1 MSGPASPKVLV
12 IGLDCAEP
20 SLVFD
25 KWRDELPNLS
35 RLAGTGLWGELESC
49 MPAITVPAWM
59 TMMTSHQPGEL
70 GIYGFRNRA
79 DYSYDRMTMVNSK
92 HVTLDTVWDILS
104 RQGKQCIVIGVPPS
118 YPLKPINGVAI
129 SCFLTPSAKSQFT
142 YPNELRSEVEAL
154 VGEYM
159 VDVSNF
165 RTDDKDWLLGQI
177 YLMTEKRF
185 KVAKHWMRTKP
196 WDFFM
201 LMEIGVDRIHHAFW
215 KYMDPLH
222 PKHVPGNK
230 YVNAI
235 RDYYRFVDGQIGEL
249 LETID
254 DATTVMVVSDHGAK
268 RMDGGIVF
276 NEWLRREGYLVLK
289 DDPKEITPFAKVEV
303 DWTKTKA
310 WGEGGYYGR
319 LFMNVQ
325 GRESQG
331 IIPAASYEAERD
343 ELVTRLA
350 GIADDKGKNIGTT
363 AYKPQSVYRTVR
375 NVPPDLIVYFGDLY
389 WRSIGSLGYNS
400 ILTFDN
406 DSGPDDANHAQF
418 GMFILKE
425 PAAGHGRRAQ
435 GAQIYDVAPT
445 ILNSMGFP
453 VPADMIGRDLRE
465 R

>member
-1 MSGPASPKVLV
+1 MNHKALV
-12 IGLDCAEP
+12 IGLDCCEP

-25 KWRDELPNLS
+25 QWRGELPNLS
-35 RLAGTGLWGELESC
+35 KLMGSGVWGKMESC

-79 DYSYDRMTMVNSK
+79 DYSYDKMAMITSR
-92 HVTLDTVWDILS
+92 HVTLDTVWDILG
-104 RQGKQCIVIGVPPS
+104 RQGKQSIVIGVPPT
-118 YPLKPINGVAI
+118 YPLKPINGAAI
-129 SCFLTPSAKSQFT
+129 SCFLTPSTKSQYT
-142 YPNELRSEVEAL
+142 YPNELRGEVEAL

-165 RTDDKDWLLGQI
+165 RTEDKDWLLGQI
-177 YLMTEKRF
+177 YQMTEKRF
-185 KVAKHWMRTKP
+185 KVANHWIRSKP

-230 YVNAI
+230 FLNAI
-235 RDYYRFVDGQIGEL
+235 RDYYRFVDTQIGLL
-249 LETID
+249 LEAVD
-254 DATTVMVVSDHGAK
+254 DNTAVLIVSDHGAK

-289 DDPKEITPFAKVEV
+289 DEPQGITPFGKVNV
-303 DWTKTKA
+303 DWDKTKA

-325 GRESQG
+325 GREPRG
-331 IIPAASYEAERD
+331 IVPAAQVEAVRD
-343 ELVTRLA
+343 ELMGKLE
-350 GIADDKGKNIGTT
+350 GITDDKGKHIGTT
-363 AYKPQSVYRTVR
+363 AYKPEAVYRTVR

-400 ILTFDN
+400 VHTFDN

-418 GMFILKE
+418 GMMIVHE
-425 PAAGHGRRAQ
+425 PGVSGSRQANS
-435 GAQIYDVAPT
+435 AQIYDVAPT
-445 ILNSMGFP
+445 VLNLMGVA
-453 VPADMIGRDLRE
+453 VPPDMIGHDLRE

>member
-1 MSGPASPKVLV
+1 MAANPKVLV

-20 SLVFD
+20 SLVFEQ
-25 KWRDELPNLS
+25 WRDELPNLS
-35 RLAGTGLWGELESC
+35 KLAGTGLWGPMESC

-79 DYSYDRMTMVNSK
+79 DYSYERMTMVTSK

-118 YPLKPINGVAI
+118 YPLKPINGAAI

-142 YPNELRSEVEAL
+142 WPNELRTEVEAL

-185 KVAKHWMRTKP
+185 KVAKHWLRTRP

-235 RDYYRFVDGQIGEL
+235 RDYYRFVDAHIGEL
-249 LETID
+249 LETLD
-254 DATTVMVVSDHGAK
+254 DATSVLVVSDHGAK

-289 DDPKEITPFAKVEV
+289 SEPKEITPFAKVEV
-303 DWTKTKA
+303 DWAKTRA

-325 GRESQG
+325 GREPQG
-331 IIPAASYEAERD
+331 LIPPARYEAERD
-343 ELVTRLA
+343 ELVARLA

-363 AYKPQSVYRTVR
+363 AYKPQAVYRAVR

-389 WRSIGSLGYNS
+389 WRSIGSLGYDG
-400 ILTFDN
+400 IHTFDN

-425 PAAGHGRRAQ
+425 PVAGHSRRAQ

-445 ILNSMGFP
+445 ILHSMGLP
-453 VPADMIGRDLRE
+453 VPGDMIGRDLRE